1 MKAANIKR
9 ILVPTDFSET
19 GSLAFDHAVFMARLY
34 KAELH
39 LLHVIEVIDAT
50 YSIYNPAIPVIDL
63 SVIESDCKQ
72 RLDGMKADLKKKHS
86 ITAFTYVHHGRPEQA
101 VLDLAESKNIDLV
114 VMGTHGASG
123 FDEYFIGSNA
133 YRVVTTCPCPVI
145 TVQKHAKKLGFTDIV
160 LPIDDSRHTRDKV
173 GAVLGIAKKFG
184 SRIHIL
190 GLIEENTKE
199 EKNKMET
206 RLAPVKKA
214 IEKSGLSWTEKV
226 MKSDSVAVSSL
237 NYAKKIKADLIAIM
251 TDHESKLTGM
261 FMGPFAKQIV
271 NHSRIPVLSVK
282 PEEGSFEGVAYG
294 EQNLYN

>member
-1 MKAANIKR
+1 MKATNIKR

-39 LLHVIEVIDAT
+39 LVHVIEVIDAT
-50 YSIYNPAIPVIDL
+50 YSIYNPAIPVIDI
-63 SVIESDCKQ
+63 SVIESNCKD
-72 RLDGMKADLKKKHS
+72 RLTQMKVELKKKHS
-86 ITAFTYVHHGRPEQA
+86 ITAHTYVLHGRPEQA
-101 VLDLAESKNIDLV
+101 VLDLVESKDIDVV

-133 YRVVTTCPCPVI
+133 HRVVTTCPCPVI

-173 GAVLGIAKKFG
+173 GAVLGLAKKFG

-190 GLIEENTKE
+190 GLLEENTKE

-214 IEKSGLSWTEKV
+214 IEKAGLAWTEKV

-282 PEEGSFEGVAYG
+282 PDEGSFEGVAYG

>member
-19 GSLAFDHAVFMARLY
+19 GSLAFDHAVFMARLF

-39 LLHVIEVIDAT
+39 LVHVIEVIDAT
-50 YSIYNPAIPVIDL
+50 YSIYNPSIPVIDL
-63 SVIESDCKQ
+63 SIIESDCKQ
-72 RLDGMKADLKKKHS
+72 RLEGMKADLKKKHS
-86 ITAFTYVHHGRPEQA
+86 ITSHTYVVHGRPEQA
-101 VLDLAESKNIDLV
+101 VLDLVESKSIDIV

-145 TVQKHAKKLGFTDIV
+145 TVQKHAKELGFTDIV

-173 GAVLGIAKKFG
+173 SAVIGLGKKFG

-190 GLIEENTKE
+190 ALLAETSKE
-199 EKNKMET
+199 ERNKMET

-214 IEKSGLSWTEKV
+214 IEKAGLSWTEKV
-226 MKSDSVAVSSL
+226 MKSDNVAKSAL
-237 NYAKKIKADLIAIM
+237 NYARKIKAELIAIM

-261 FMGPFAKQIV
+261 FMGPFAKQII

-282 PEEGSFEGVAYG
+282 PQEGPFEGVAYG

>member
-19 GSLAFDHAVFMARLY
+19 GSLAFDHAVFMARLF

-39 LLHVIEVIDAT
+39 LVHVIEVIDAT

-63 SVIESDCKQ
+63 SVIESDCKT
-72 RLDGMKADLKKKHS
+72 RLEGMKADLKKKHS
-86 ITAFTYVHHGRPEQA
+86 IASQVYVVHGRPEQA
-101 VLDLAESKNIDLV
+101 VMDLAESKNIDLV

-123 FDEYFIGSNA
+123 FDEFFIGSNA

-173 GAVLGIAKKFG
+173 GAVLGLGKKFG

-190 GLIEENTKE
+190 ALVDELSKE

-214 IEKSGLSWTEKV
+214 IEKAGLSWTEKL
-226 MKSDSVAVSSL
+226 MKSDNVAKTSL
-237 NYAKKIKADLIAIM
+237 NYAKKIKADLISIM

-261 FMGPFAKQIV
+261 FIGPFAKQIV

-282 PEEGSFEGVAYG
+282 PDEGSFEGVAYG